1 MLDNGISATG
11 LKVPRP
17 VQQFDESN
25 LPEYLVEKL
34 KSSPKFEAPTPIQSQ
49 AWPVAL
55 SGRDVI
61 GVAQTGSGKTLAFI
75 IPAIVHVMAQPTLQ
89 ANNSL
94 LHFYGSDS
102 TTLCDPNTESKSGED
117 SKRMKDTVLMMD
129 LGLGE
134 QNYTLMLSIC
144 RLIPLTS
151 IIFTCDEQPCCH
163 FFFCNLNIQDN

>member
-1 MLDNGISATG
+1 MLDNGITATG

-25 LPEYLVEKL
+25 LPKYLVDKL

-75 IPAIVHVMAQPTLQ
+75 IPAIVHVMAQPVLK

-94 LHFYGSDS
+94 LHFYGSS
-102 TTLCDPNTESKSGED
+102 SGTLCEPKLKSKSGED
-117 SKRMKDTVLMMD
+117 SKRMKHAVLMVVD
-129 LGLGE
+129 LVRSEKLSLSLFKALKILFISSGA
-134 QNYTLMLSIC
+134 LMLSI
-144 RLIPLTS
+144 S
-151 IIFTCDEQPCCH
+151 
-163 FFFCNLNIQDN
+163 NIN

>member
-1 MLDNGISATG
+1 MGESYSYNKGVLDDMTQHDSPPEPIKKDFYVEHEITKNRSEADNQKFMLDNGITATG

-25 LPEYLVEKL
+25 LPKYLVDKL

-75 IPAIVHVMAQPTLQ
+75 IPAIVHVMAQP
-89 ANNSL
+89 
-94 LHFYGSDS
+94 
-102 TTLCDPNTESKSGED
+102 
-117 SKRMKDTVLMMD
+117 VLK
-129 LGLGE
+129 
-134 QNYTLMLSIC
+134 
-144 RLIPLTS
+144 
-151 IIFTCDEQPCCH
+151 
-163 FFFCNLNIQDN
+163 